1 MKKLV
6 LKDSH
11 SPCNV
16 KLDDSH
22 LTDEVVILEKD
33 GSPVAALVPIAEY
46 EAFQTWRES
55 EARRQTRRTEE
66 AAIEREHAAFEQM
79 LPDLLKKYPG
89 KAVALHNG
97 EVVAVGDDKMD
108 LWAQV
113 RQKLGPVPVYVQMVE
128 YPPNFH
134 VQCCYVLKE

>member
-1 MKKLV
+1 
-6 LKDSH
+6 
-11 SPCNV
+11 
-16 KLDDSH
+16 
-22 LTDEVVILEKD
+22 
-33 GSPVAALVPIAEY
+33 VPIAEY

-128 YPPNFH
+128 YSPKVYKMPH
-134 VQCCYVLKE
+134 RKVVG